1 MQDPDHAI
9 VASVASCSAGKGSS
23 AAMSVVCSIMSVVHK
38 IVLTII
44 VVIVIAHVISV
55 VIVVVTAVVVNIFII
70 NDVSSS
76 CIWTLACLPLSSTE
90 VTELKSTATSATNQ
104 HVTHAN
110 THRHSRN
117 VVATEFEFNH
127 VFALRAGL
135 PFLLLCNTHKQ
146 FCTFVLWAQALVT
159 VSLADNAGLSKAF
172 SAGSHSRPDR
182 FWWDPLGTGDIA
194 AVSFVPSIMFFLF
207 R

>member
-1 MQDPDHAI
+1 
-9 VASVASCSAGKGSS
+9 
-23 AAMSVVCSIMSVVHK
+23 MSVVHK
-38 IVLTII
+38 FVLTII
-44 VVIVIAHVISV
+44 VVIVIAHVVSV
-55 VIVVVTAVVVNIFII
+55 VIVVVTAVVVIAVVVNIFII

-76 CIWTLACLPLSSTE
+76 CIWTLACLPISSTE
-90 VTELKSTATSATNQ
+90 VTELKPTATSATNQ

-127 VFALRAGL
+127 VFALRACL

-159 VSLADNAGLSKAF
+159 ISFADNAGLSMAF

-182 FWWDPLGTGDIA
+182 FWWDPLGTGGIA
-194 AVSFVPSIMFFLF
+194 AVSFVPGIMFFFF